1 MHTQQLL
8 LSCLLFLNE
17 GIGFKVQR
25 INEHCVLINSGS
37 TIDICNRVLH
47 TGVPTYDEIALIKK
61 QFAGLP
67 FSWPMNPD
75 DEESSQ
81 LLKEHGFIDVGD
93 YPAMAVDIADV
104 PSTSYGDSIHVKEIF
119 FESDELEQWATI
131 LTESFSYA
139 YGKRDEVFNMLKFFQ
154 EQVQRDKCA
163 LYLAYYDGRAAA
175 CGLVLMHGDI
185 ASLHV
190 IATLQEFRNKRL
202 GSAVTHA
209 LLLHAKQKGCK
220 RAILLAS
227 ALGRPVYERL
237 GFKEYALYKIY
248 VGK

>member
-81 LLKEHGFIDVGD
+81 LLKEHV
-93 YPAMAVDIADV
+93 
-104 PSTSYGDSIHVKEIF
+104 
-119 FESDELEQWATI
+119 L
-131 LTESFSYA
+131 L
-139 YGKRDEVFNMLKFFQ
+139 ML
-154 EQVQRDKCA
+154 
-163 LYLAYYDGRAAA
+163 
-175 CGLVLMHGDI
+175 
-185 ASLHV
+185 V
-190 IATLQEFRNKRL
+190 ITLPWRL
-202 GSAVTHA
+202 
-209 LLLHAKQKGCK
+209 
-220 RAILLAS
+220 ILLMCHP
-227 ALGRPVYERL
+227 PVMAIV
-237 GFKEYALYKIY
+237 FM
-248 VGK
+248 